1 MCITNKHSN
10 HFITYKNMI
19 FGISIVQG
27 HDISLEA
34 HKHDCMSMASDMF
47 EPEVEPL
54 HIAPRFTV
62 E

>member
-1 MCITNKHSN
+1 
-10 HFITYKNMI
+10 MI